1 MNLKDAI
8 ISFAKQVA
16 ADGKEVTIDANA
28 YSGKHWR
35 AADEAKPTLEKLGVS
50 IEWDGVSKTYKLTSS
65 SKASSK
71 ASSKPEEKQTE
82 DSSGSVSGDKWWKK
96 TKTDE

>member
-16 ADGKEVTIDANA
+16 ADGKEVTIDANSYA
-28 YSGKHWR
+28 GKHCR
-35 AADEAKPTLEKLGVS
+35 AADGAKPTLEKLGVS

-65 SKASSK
+65 SKT
-71 ASSKPEEKQTE
+71 SSKPEEKETE
-82 DSSGSVSGDKWWKK
+82 DSSDNFSGDKWWKK

>member
-16 ADGKEVTIDANA
+16 DDGKEVTIDANA

-35 AADEAKPTLEKLGVS
+35 AVDGAKPTLEKLGVS
-50 IEWDGVSKTYKLTSS
+50 IEWDEVSKTYKLTSS
-65 SKASSK
+65 SKT
-71 ASSKPEEKQTE
+71 SSKPEE
-82 DSSGSVSGDKWWKK
+82 DSSDNVSGDKWWKK

>member
-16 ADGKEVTIDANA
+16 ADGKEVTIDANSYA
-28 YSGKHWR
+28 GKHWR
-35 AADEAKPTLEKLGVS
+35 AADGAKPTLEKLGVS

-65 SKASSK
+65 SKT
-71 ASSKPEEKQTE
+71 SSKPEEKETE
-82 DSSGSVSGDKWWKK
+82 DSSDNFSGDKWWKK